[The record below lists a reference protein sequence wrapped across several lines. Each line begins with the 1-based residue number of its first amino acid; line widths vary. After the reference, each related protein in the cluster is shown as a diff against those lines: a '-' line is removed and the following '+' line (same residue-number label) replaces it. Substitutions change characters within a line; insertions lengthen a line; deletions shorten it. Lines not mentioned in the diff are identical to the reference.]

1 MFLLHSLVQIAF
13 KSKQKLFY
21 AFIDLKQAF
30 DTVWRDGLWQKLVSV
45 NINGKCLHLIKNMYN
60 DIKSCVRVGKTC
72 SNLFP
77 CLNGLRQGE
86 NLSPILVSIYLNDL
100 HDFFS
105 NSGECNGVSIPNE
118 LNEDYNLFLKMFV
131 LLYADDTVLLGST
144 ADDLQNALDLY
155 ENYCNT
161 WKLRVNTMKSK
172 VVVLS
177 KGRQGTLRII
187 RRQ

>member
-1 MFLLHSLVQIAF
+1 
-13 KSKQKLFY
+13 
-21 AFIDLKQAF
+21 
-30 DTVWRDGLWQKLVSV
+30 
-45 NINGKCLHLIKNMYN
+45 MYN
-60 DIKSCVRVGKTC
+60 NIKSCVRVGKTC

-86 NLSPILVSIYLNDL
+86 NLSPILFSIYLNDL

-105 NSGECNGVSIPNE
+105 NSGICNGFSIPNE

-155 ENYCNT
+155 ENYYNT
-161 WKLRVNTMKSK
+161 WKLSQYNEIKSSRVFFFFFQ
-172 VVVLS
+172 
-177 KGRQGTLRII
+177 KGGKEPTILRII

>member
-1 MFLLHSLVQIAF
+1 MRSRRQNVLKSLPM
-13 KSKQKLFY
+13 
-21 AFIDLKQAF
+21 LK
-30 DTVWRDGLWQKLVSV
+30 W
-45 NINGKCLHLIKNMYN
+45 
-60 DIKSCVRVGKTC
+60 
-72 SNLFP
+72 
-77 CLNGLRQGE
+77 LRQGE

-161 WKLRVNTMKSK
+161 
-172 VVVLS
+172 
-177 KGRQGTLRII
+177 
-187 RRQ
+187 